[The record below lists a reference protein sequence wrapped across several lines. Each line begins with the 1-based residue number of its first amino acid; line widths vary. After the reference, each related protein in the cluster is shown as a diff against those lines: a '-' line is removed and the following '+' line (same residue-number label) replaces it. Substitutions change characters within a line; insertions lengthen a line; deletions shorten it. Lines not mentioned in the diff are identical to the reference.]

1 MLATK
6 RNSSCQRFD
15 EYPRHSHFAL
25 ANNVLRQIDKVLDF
39 DGIGRLALIWDIICW
54 FRYFRPGSS
63 LGEFAGFAFEPTS
76 WLAWT
81 GGFVDS
87 FAVGKEILWIPAML
101 CCDCQ
106 PCGYQIRILLVDHEV
121 RHKSVSTKRQQSKAK
136 QSCEP
141 CISCKRSEEIVATS
155 LSNRIGLI
163 STEKSRPDA
172 NRVMKWSIVVFE
184 L

>member
-6 RNSSCQRFD
+6 RDSSCQRFD

-25 ANNVLRQIDKVLDF
+25 AHNVLRQIDEVFDF
-39 DGIGRLALIWDIICW
+39 DGIGRLALSWDIIFW

-63 LGEFAGFAFEPTS
+63 LGQFAGFAFEPTS

-81 GGFVDS
+81 GGFVGS
-87 FAVGKEILWIPAML
+87 FTVGKEILWIPVML

-121 RHKSVSTKRQQSKAK
+121 RT
-136 QSCEP
+136 
-141 CISCKRSEEIVATS
+141 
-155 LSNRIGLI
+155 
-163 STEKSRPDA
+163 
-172 NRVMKWSIVVFE
+172 
-184 L
+184 